1 MTSARPHRKT
11 RDCPGLRRVP
21 TRRGLSQG
29 FPAAVLLFSLVAL
42 GFALTWVETTGP
54 DFQDGTFT
62 DNLYASRRTG
72 GAVEFIP
79 RADLNHDGLID
90 VVCPDDSGPYLR
102 VFFNSPIGFD
112 SANSRFYTIAGGGGV
127 DLADLDCD
135 GYTDLVHAAWHSRN
149 VVIHWGTSSG
159 PSADDTTWLRT
170 GGKSEAVTVHDF
182 DRDTY
187 LDILATT
194 DSSTVCVFWGSANGY
209 LSANRTVFPLYGKVG
224 HNLEVADFNR
234 DGWPDVASVSWTSLQ
249 SAVIYMRAN
258 RTIRRV
264 DWLPLSERSPHGITT
279 ADFNRDGWLDLVF
292 SGYDT
297 MVTTFIYYGS
307 DSGFTVD
314 NRELIRPGSSYGG
327 SAAGYLDADST
338 LDLLLFR
345 GDFSSDTT
353 MVPMVYYNDTGSV
366 PHFSD
371 SRTGFV
377 GSTAVNA
384 SGGLLADFDQDG
396 SADLLLLDHNRGRPS
411 LVLYGPDWTRAETVP
426 AARSHHGQAREF
438 GSTYDRRHEETYV
451 SSVFD
456 AGVEVLWHTLSWDDS
471 LPGITTNDMAFRT
484 GMTPVPDTGW
494 SDWLTA
500 TNGDSLPDSLASRY
514 CQYRSVL
521 GYATP
526 AVLPVLFAVRVDYE
540 SLPFLDVGPVAI
552 LAPVDTVDSGSSV
565 IPRVVVENFGNRAAV
580 FPVSLAIGASYL
592 EAVEV
597 MLTRGGLDTI
607 EFPVWVAADTGNQT
621 VTCYTS
627 MTGDANRHN
636 DTLAAAL
643 YVKPPPRPDVGPV
656 QLLAPQG
663 QVDSGTVSTPVVIVK
678 NFGVMPVRTPVTLR
692 IGSDYRQTLT
702 DSLEPGEQD
711 TLTFPDWTA
720 QSVGP
725 APIVCYT
732 ELANDGNRQ
741 NDTLIDSVRVLRRPV
756 PDVSALLI
764 LAPSG
769 FADSGDLI
777 TPAAVVRNY
786 GPVEGIFPVV
796 MHIGPDYTATVQET
810 LAPGR
815 FDTLSFSAW
824 TAQPIDTLNVVCF
837 TALSGDSNPANDTA
851 RTRVIVQ
858 TRARRDVGTEIIL
871 APAGSLRGQDSVRP
885 RALVRNHGTRT
896 EKYFDVRFRIGAV
909 YDRTVN
915 VGTSLL
921 PDSSVEVAFPAWV
934 AVQGRFTAS
943 CSTRLAGDQDPTNDK
958 EEIEIEVK
966 RPYLLSIE
974 PDTSGRVRSGE
985 RRSYRLAATLSG
997 TAGADVDLNLVAAPP
1012 NWRATLLDSLESA
1025 PITTLGFLVPG
1036 RPYPFVL
1043 RVETPAGDMSGA
1055 IDTMTVYTF
1064 VVRGFVSEDPAVA
1077 DSAVLTLALVPN
1089 LAVHNFPNPL
1099 TDSTTF
1105 VVGVPDTGR
1114 ISLTIYN
1121 RAGERIC
1128 RVVEGANFQPGV
1140 RLIGWNSRN
1149 DAGQPVASGT
1159 YRYVL
1164 DYTSGQ
1170 KEIRVAKKLVVV
1182 RD

>member
-1 MTSARPHRKT
+1 MK
-11 RDCPGLRRVP
+11 
-21 TRRGLSQG
+21 
-29 FPAAVLLFSLVAL
+29 PAVALLFSLVAL
-42 GFALTWVETTGP
+42 GSAMTWVETTGP

-62 DNLYASRRTG
+62 DNLYSSRRAG

-102 VFFNSPIGFD
+102 VFFNSPTGFD
-112 SANSRFYTIAGGGGV
+112 SANSCFFPIAGGGGV
-127 DLADLDCD
+127 DLADLDGD
-135 GYTDLVHAAWHSRN
+135 GSTDLVHAAWHSRH
-149 VVIHWGTSSG
+149 VVIYWGTSSG

-194 DSSTVCVFWGSANGY
+194 DSSTVCVFWGSATGY
-209 LSANRTVFPLYGKVG
+209 SSANRTVFPLYGKVG
-224 HNLEVADFNR
+224 HNLEVADFDR
-234 DGWPDVASVSWTSLQ
+234 DNWPDVASVSWTSLQ

-258 RTIRRV
+258 RTIGRV
-264 DWLPLSERSPHGITT
+264 AWLPLSERSPHGITT
-279 ADFNRDGWLDLVF
+279 ADFNQDNWLDLVF

-297 MVTTFIYYGS
+297 MVTTFVYYGS

-327 SAAGYLDADST
+327 SAAGYFDADST
-338 LDLLLFR
+338 LDLFLFR

-353 MVPMVYYNDTGSV
+353 MVPLVYYNDTGSV

-396 SADLLLLDHNRGRPS
+396 STDLLLLDHNRVRPS
-411 LVLYGPDWTRAETVP
+411 LVLYGPDWTRVETLP

-438 GSTYDRRHEETYV
+438 GSTYDRRYEETYV

-484 GMTPVPDTGW
+484 GMNPVPDTGW
-494 SDWLTA
+494 SDWLYV
-500 TNGDSLPDSLASRY
+500 TNGESLPDSLASRC

-526 AVLPVLFAVRVDYE
+526 AVLPAFFEVRVDYE
-540 SLPFLDVGPVAI
+540 SLPFLDVGPTAI

-565 IPRVVVENFGNRAAV
+565 VPRVVVENFGNRAAV
-580 FPVSLAIGASYL
+580 FPVSMAIGAGYL
-592 EAVEV
+592 EAVEAT
-597 MLTRGGLDTI
+597 LARGGLDTI
-607 EFPVWVAADTGNQT
+607 EFPIWVAADTGSQT

-627 MTGDANRHN
+627 MAGDANRDN
-636 DTLAAAL
+636 DTLVAEL

-656 QLLAPQG
+656 QLLAPRG
-663 QVDSGTVSTPVVIVK
+663 QVDSGTVHTPVAVVE
-678 NFGVMPVRTPVTLR
+678 NFGMVPARFPVTLR

-702 DSLEPGEQD
+702 DSLEPGQQD

-720 QSVGP
+720 QLVGP
-725 APIVCYT
+725 APVVCYT
-732 ELANDGNRQ
+732 ELAGDGNRH
-741 NDTLIDSVRVLRRPV
+741 NDTLVDSVRVLRRPV

-764 LAPSG
+764 LSPSG

-796 MHIGPDYTATVQET
+796 MRIGPDYAATVQET
-810 LAPGR
+810 LAAGW
-815 FDTLSFSAW
+815 FDTLHFPVW
-824 TAQPIDTLNVVCF
+824 TAQPIDTLSVVCF
-837 TALSGDSNPANDTA
+837 TALAGDSNPANDTA
-851 RTRVIVQ
+851 RARVIVR
-858 TRARRDVGTEIIL
+858 TRARHDVGTEIVL

-885 RALVRNHGTRT
+885 RARVRNHGTRT

-934 AVQGRFTAS
+934 AVQGRFRAS
-943 CSTRLAGDQDPTNDK
+943 CSTQLAGDEDPTNDK
-958 EEIEIEVK
+958 KESEIEVR

-974 PDTSGRVRSGE
+974 PDTSGRMAPGE

-997 TAGADVDLNLVAAPP
+997 TAGADVDLNPVAALP
-1012 NWRATLLDSLESA
+1012 NWSATLLDSLESA
-1025 PITTLGFLVPG
+1025 SITGLGFLVPG
-1036 RPYPFVL
+1036 RPCPFVL
-1043 RVETPAGDMSGA
+1043 RVEAPAGDLSGA
-1055 IDTMTVYTF
+1055 IDTTSVHTF
-1064 VVRGFVSEDPAVA
+1064 VIRGFVSEDPTVA
-1077 DSAVLTLALVPN
+1077 DSAVLTLMLVPN

-1099 TDSTTF
+1099 ADSTTF
-1105 VVGVPDTGR
+1105 VIGVPDTGR

-1128 RVVEGANFQPGV
+1128 RVSEGASVQPGV
-1140 RLIGWNSRN
+1140 MLIGWSSRN
-1149 DAGQPVASGT
+1149 DAGRGVASGT

-1164 DYTSGQ
+1164 DYTSGRTTN
-1170 KEIRVAKKLVVV
+1170 RVAKKLVVV
-1182 RD
+1182 RN